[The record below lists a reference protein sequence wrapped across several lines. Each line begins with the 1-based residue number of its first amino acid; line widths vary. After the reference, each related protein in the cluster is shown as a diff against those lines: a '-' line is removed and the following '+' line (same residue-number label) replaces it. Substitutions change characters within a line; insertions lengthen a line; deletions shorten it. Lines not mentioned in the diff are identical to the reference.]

1 MARWSVETLNDTV
14 DREIDAL
21 PADMRARFVRI
32 SELLAAVGLE
42 RVREPCVKHLQGP
55 LWEMRMTG
63 RDGISRALYVT
74 VRDRRVVVVRVFI
87 KKTRKTPHS
96 EVRLALQRAR
106 EVLSEQGAR
115 PASEVEPGP

>member
-14 DREIDAL
+14 DREIGAL
-21 PADMRARFVRI
+21 PAYMRARFVRI
-32 SELLAAVGLE
+32 GELIAAVGLE
-42 RVREPCVKHLQGP
+42 RVREPYVKHLQGP

-63 RDGISRALYVT
+63 RDGTSRALYVT
-74 VRDRRVVVVRVFI
+74 VRDRRVIVVRVFI

-106 EVLSEQGAR
+106 EVLQ
-115 PASEVEPGP
+115 